1 MATQELAV
9 WVAEAQSC
17 LCDFSK
23 KNQILKNL
31 PKALN
36 YKIIQIK
43 QRDKTLPNFNHE
55 KLSSY
60 FGNKEMRNSFTLS
73 TIHGVKGESYDALM
87 LVVENTR
94 GATLTPKFLAE
105 GNLDDE
111 KMRIAYVAMTRPK
124 KLLVVAVPRISNFN
138 EKRFSRSDWN
148 YIYL

>member
-1 MATQELAV
+1 
-9 WVAEAQSC
+9 
-17 LCDFSK
+17 
-23 KNQILKNL
+23 
-31 PKALN
+31 
-36 YKIIQIK
+36 
-43 QRDKTLPNFNHE
+43 
-55 KLSSY
+55 
-60 FGNKEMRNSFTLS
+60 MRNNFTLS

-124 KLLVVAVPRISNFN
+124 KLLVVAMPRISNFN